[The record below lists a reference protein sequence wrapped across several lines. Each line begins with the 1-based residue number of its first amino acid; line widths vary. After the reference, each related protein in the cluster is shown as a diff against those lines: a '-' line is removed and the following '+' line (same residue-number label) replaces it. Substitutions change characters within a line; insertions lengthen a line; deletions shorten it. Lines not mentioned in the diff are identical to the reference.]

1 MTKPAVNK
9 RRHLRFP
16 PDEWEMALIQCT
28 EDAVDDA
35 SFRPEISALVMEE
48 SRAGCGLVVLERQVH
63 QRLKPGDRCAVKVAR
78 LGVVQAEVR
87 WINIVDAGIARV
99 GLNYIE

>member
-1 MTKPAVNK
+1 MIKQKVNK

-16 PDEWEMALIQCT
+16 PDEWEMALIQCS
-28 EDAVDDA
+28 EVPVDDN

-48 SRAGCGLVVLERQVH
+48 SRAGCGLVVLERQASH
-63 QRLKPGDRCAVKVAR
+63 RLKPGDRCSVKVAR

-87 WINIVDAGIARV
+87 WINIVDDGIARV
-99 GLNYIE
+99 GLHYIE